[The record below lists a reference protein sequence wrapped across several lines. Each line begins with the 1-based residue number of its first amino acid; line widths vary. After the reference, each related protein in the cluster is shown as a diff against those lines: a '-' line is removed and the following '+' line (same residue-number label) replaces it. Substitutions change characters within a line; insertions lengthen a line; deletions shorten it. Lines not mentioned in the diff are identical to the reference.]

1 MKGILLAGGL
11 GTRLHPITKCTS
23 KQLLPLYDKPIIYY
37 SLSTLMLAGIKEVAI
52 ISTPCAIESY
62 KNLIGNG
69 ENFGLRIEYIEQQ
82 QPKGIAHGLLLAEK
96 FVATDDV
103 CLILGDNFFW
113 GQGFTEQLKQ
123 ARLNNTGCTIFTSRV
138 KNAQQ
143 YGILELDENGNP
155 VSIEEK
161 PKKPKS
167 NLAVTGLYM
176 YTNDVFSIA
185 RQVIPSK
192 RGEME
197 ISDVNN
203 TYLKNKKCVAVE
215 LGRGLAWLDTGTVD
229 DLLTAS
235 IFVQS
240 VQNRQNLK
248 IGCLEEIALNNG
260 WITREK
266 LMKLIDNYGRNE
278 YASYLSELLVKQ
290 I

>member
-37 SLSTLMLAGIKEVAI
+37 SLSTLMLAEIKEIAI

-62 KNLIGNG
+62 RTLIGNG

-113 GQGFTEQLKQ
+113 GQGFTEQLNR
-123 ARLNNTGCTIFTSRV
+123 ARLNNIGCTLFTSRV

-143 YGILELDENGNP
+143 YGILELDQSGSP
-155 VSIEEK
+155 ISIEEK
-161 PKKPKS
+161 PEFPKS

-176 YTNDVFSIA
+176 YSNDVFSIA
-185 RQVIPSK
+185 RQVVPSK

-197 ISDVNN
+197 ITDVNN
-203 TYLKNKKCVAVE
+203 IYIRNKKCAAVE

-248 IGCLEEIALNNG
+248 IACLEEIALANG
-260 WITREK
+260 WITRES
-266 LMKLIDNYGRNE
+266 LMTLIDQYGRNE
-278 YASYLSELLVKQ
+278 YARYLRDLL
-290 I
+290 